1 MKLRNV
7 NMFLNGLVST
17 LRSHMDF
24 ADVLGFGCRHDRVEA
39 IVNPKMIT
47 IIT

>member
-7 NMFLNGLVST
+7 NMFLNGLVSA
-17 LRSHMDF
+17 LLLYMDD
-24 ADVLGFGCRHDRVEA
+24 ADVSGFGCRHDRVEA
-39 IVNPKMIT
+39 SVNRKMIT

>member
-17 LRSHMDF
+17 LLLYMNY
-24 ADVLGFGCRHDRVEA
+24 ADLLGFGCRHDRVEA
-39 IVNPKMIT
+39 TVKGNDHT
-47 IIT
+47 AR